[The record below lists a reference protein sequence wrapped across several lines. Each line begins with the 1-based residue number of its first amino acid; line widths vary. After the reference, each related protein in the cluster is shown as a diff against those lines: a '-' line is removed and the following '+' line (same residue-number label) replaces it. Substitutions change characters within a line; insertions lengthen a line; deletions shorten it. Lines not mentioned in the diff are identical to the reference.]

1 LNLVVKQQ
9 VNLRDTNTLAATSM
23 LEDHPYRTP
32 PKTDHCELCGRTMDA
47 LTKHHL
53 IPRSRHRKKR
63 NKRLFNR
70 EEVRT
75 RILWVCRP
83 CHNHIHGVLSEKEL
97 ESSYNTQQALLVHP
111 EIRRF
116 VDWISRKPASLKLGS
131 RSMRLD

>member
-1 LNLVVKQQ
+1 MPENNSYQ
-9 VNLRDTNTLAATSM
+9 A
-23 LEDHPYRTP
+23 P
-32 PKTDHCELCGRTMDA
+32 PKTDHCELCGRIMEA

-83 CHNHIHGVLSEKEL
+83 CHNHIHDVLTEKEL
-97 ESSYNTQQALLVHP
+97 EFSYNTRQALLVHP

-116 VDWISRKPASLKLGS
+116 VDWICGKPASLKLGS
-131 RSMRLD
+131 RSMRPD